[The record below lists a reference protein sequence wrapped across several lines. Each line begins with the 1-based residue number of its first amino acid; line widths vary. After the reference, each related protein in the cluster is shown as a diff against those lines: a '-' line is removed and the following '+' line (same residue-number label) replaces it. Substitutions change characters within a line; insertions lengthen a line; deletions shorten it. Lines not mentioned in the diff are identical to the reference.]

1 MKQLLL
7 FAFLLIVVFPTI
19 AQNVKSRRV
28 DTEDVVTLL
37 KEAGYDIYSFD
48 LNDFMKGDYNVKLHI
63 KEYEKDKGEINV
75 QNFDAGV
82 NKILFSDFSDEEKQ
96 YAKEIGLTQGMK
108 RGVVYKID
116 KVNLGVVPS
125 KEDSLMTLNVVYG
138 NMGTVSQQLK
148 LRSISY
154 PNCQYKTYSYE
165 IRPFFIE
172 NFDDG
177 KFIPLLAVLSWW
189 YDDKANMFRCC
200 GESVLKSNLLDEIFE
215 NVPHYYIIGIT
226 LEKQKTK

>member
-1 MKQLLL
+1 MKKLLL
-7 FAFLLIVVFPTI
+7 LLPLLVAGFSLS
-19 AQNVKSRRV
+19 AQNIKSRSI
-28 DTEDVVTLL
+28 DAKDIISLL
-37 KEAGYDIYSFD
+37 RKDGYDLYSFD

-189 YDDKANMFRCC
+189 YDDKANLIRCC

>member
-1 MKQLLL
+1 MKKLLL
-7 FAFLLIVVFPTI
+7 LLPLLVAGFSLS
-19 AQNVKSRRV
+19 AQNIKSRSI
-28 DTEDVVTLL
+28 DAKDIISLL
-37 KEAGYDIYSFD
+37 RNDGYDLYSFD

-125 KEDSLMTLNVVYG
+125 KVDSLMTLNVVYG

-148 LRSISY
+148 LRSISS

-189 YDDKANMFRCC
+189 YDDKANLFRCC